1 MLVLYVVSALI
12 MVRNIIRVVEY
23 IGGRN
28 GPLLRVEWTIY
39 VFDAVLMAAT
49 MTVWWIWYP
58 VAIRPARPQAD
69 DTEAGVD
76 LAKA

>member
-1 MLVLYVVSALI
+1 
-12 MVRNIIRVVEY
+12 
-23 IGGRN
+23 
-28 GPLLRVEWTIY
+28 
-39 VFDAVLMAAT
+39 